1 MEQPIRAL
9 ITIVAVSIISTMPIQ
24 ADEIDSPPGIGV
36 KDAPFE
42 EVIQKN
48 PDSTDKITGKDVSY
62 CLWYNNEK
70 WELLK
75 ENLNTVAE
83 YSFKMTDG
91 DAFAMI
97 IPEKEVTPL
106 EDAPYIIFEGAKHS
120 GVEDIKILK
129 MENHLVNGVEV
140 LYLIWSGK
148 IMDTKF
154 TYMYNIYSGEKGTV
168 QVVAYTLDDLM
179 DDKKEEME
187 ELLNGF
193 CIVEDQ

>member
-1 MEQPIRAL
+1 MEKPIRTI
-9 ITIVAVSIISTMPIQ
+9 ITLLVISVISIFTLQ
-24 ADEIDSPPGIGV
+24 AKEVDNQPGVGL
-36 KDAPFE
+36 KEATFE
-42 EVIQKN
+42 KVIQKSSE
-48 PDSTDKITGKDVSY
+48 STDKIVGQEVDY
-62 CLWYNNEK
+62 CLWYNPNK

-75 ENLNTVAE
+75 ENLNNVAE
-83 YSFKMTDG
+83 YSFKIDDG

-97 IPEKEVTPL
+97 IPEEDITPL

-154 TYMYNIYSGEKGTV
+154 TYMYNIYSGKEGTV
-168 QVVAYTLDDLM
+168 QVVAYTLDDLV
-179 DDKKEEME
+179 DDKKEVME

-193 CIVEDQ
+193 CIPEKS